1 MPATPNN
8 VKMQTLQK
16 DIAGLIF
23 AGQTPRAGQ
32 SNAVAGMHTPRDGF
46 TPRSHTPRGGL
57 SRRPRKYSNVSQQ
70 NENAGQREDSSIAR
84 HQLENAKK
92 PQSCFENSQ
101 QQPSAQYNN
110 NIMFIRYGPLIGR
123 KRDRSHQHAADV
135 KMYEQAQDGEKEAKA
150 DATEQAGPNAE
161 QEQSKKKSVH
171 KDEDSK
177 QVKDPSGS
185 KQKMVMHPQFIKN
198 LGEHLAQEFFNMNQ
212 EYCAN
217 SQIEISESD
226 RSEKQHS

>member
-46 TPRSHTPRGGL
+46 TPRSHTPKGGL

-70 NENAGQREDSSIAR
+70 NENGGHREDSSIAR
-84 HQLENAKK
+84 HNIENAKK

-123 KRDRSHQHAADV
+123 KRDKSHQHAADV
-135 KMYEQAQDGEKEAKA
+135 KMYEHNQDGEKDAK
-150 DATEQAGPNAE
+150 TETNDQGAQNTDQDPG
-161 QEQSKKKSVH
+161 KKKSVS

-177 QVKDPSGS
+177 QAKEAPTN
-185 KQKMVMHPQFIKN
+185 K
-198 LGEHLAQEFFNMNQ
+198 
-212 EYCAN
+212 
-217 SQIEISESD
+217 
-226 RSEKQHS
+226 